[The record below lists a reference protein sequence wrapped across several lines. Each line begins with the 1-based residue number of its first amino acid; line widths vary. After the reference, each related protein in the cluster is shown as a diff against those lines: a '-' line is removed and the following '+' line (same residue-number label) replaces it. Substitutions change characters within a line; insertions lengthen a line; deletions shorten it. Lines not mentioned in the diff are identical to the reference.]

1 VGGVVTAAGV
11 AARLAVALVG
21 ALQLAYI
28 AVVLPGI
35 SSGEALTRSIA
46 QGMALIVGAPFL
58 LLTVPAAIL
67 AVRNRRPAIALA
79 LAAASA
85 LLTFVMIAIA

>member
-1 VGGVVTAAGV
+1 VTIAGL
-11 AARLAVALVG
+11 AARLTVAPVAV
-21 ALQLAYI
+21 LQLAYL
-28 AVVLPGI
+28 AVVLPGV

-46 QGMALIVGAPFL
+46 QGMALIVGAPFV

-85 LLTFVMIAIA
+85 LLTFVMIAVA